1 MRNDEKQINLDALE
15 RARLALSKV
24 KYSDSKI
31 LQVKEAAEKL
41 PDNITILI
49 GRNDNEQFNS
59 KLTWFTQAFSLFQI
73 ESVWF
78 YLK

>member
-1 MRNDEKQINLDALE
+1 MAQYQQIQKHLCVGTQDEKQPSFSSLE
-15 RARLALSKV
+15 RARLVLSKL

-31 LQVKEAAEKL
+31 LRIKEAAEKL

-59 KLTWFTQAFSLFQI
+59 KLT
-73 ESVWF
+73 
-78 YLK
+78 